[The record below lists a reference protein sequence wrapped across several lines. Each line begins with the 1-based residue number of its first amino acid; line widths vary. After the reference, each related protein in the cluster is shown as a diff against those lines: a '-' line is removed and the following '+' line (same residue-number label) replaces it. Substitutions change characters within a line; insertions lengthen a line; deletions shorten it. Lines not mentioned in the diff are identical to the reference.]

1 MEGDMKENWAAQGDG
16 YRGTNEQKQEKPNN
30 NQPPSLMSLDLQN
43 QRQGN
48 KTKETEAKEETQR
61 ESPE

>member
-1 MEGDMKENWAAQGDG
+1 VTGRRTGQHRETITEEQ
-16 YRGTNEQKQEKPNN
+16 TNRSKKKTNS
-30 NQPPSLMSLDLQN
+30 NQPPSLLSLDLWN

-61 ESPE
+61 GSPE

>member
-1 MEGDMKENWAAQGDG
+1 MKENWAAQGDDN
-16 YRGTNEQKQEKPNN
+16 RGTNEQKKEKPNS
-30 NQPPSLMSLDLQN
+30 NQPPSLLSLDLRN
-43 QRQGN
+43 QMQGN

>member
-1 MEGDMKENWAAQGDG
+1 
-16 YRGTNEQKQEKPNN
+16 
-30 NQPPSLMSLDLQN
+30 MSLDLQN